1 MKSTQNSQNNKNK
14 KAQNQWQIPDNMQ
27 VIITKGAKKSIDDA
41 LEKGQAPTVITDK
54 DLQKKKSS
62 QPTNAPRA
70 VTKVTNKQKKPIPK
84 QPLTLKE
91 AILAEIRDRLK
102 NLRLGIQLNSEDII
116 KSLIGAGLMSLFAL
130 LQTTFFV
137 KFAPFGNVPDLML
150 IFVIAMGVFEGEK
163 WGSIMGL
170 VGAFVIQCL
179 GWPGNAPELLSL
191 VYMPAGCISGLL
203 SKYYLRHTV
212 PVNTVY
218 VLVACFLRSI
228 ITVITSLIVLDASIG
243 DIILKIALPEFF
255 STAVISP
262 LPFFVVWLTY
272 KPFHKTRA
280 ERTDSELI

>member
-1 MKSTQNSQNNKNK
+1 MKSTQKKQNNPKK

-27 VIITKGAKKSIDDA
+27 VIITKGAKQSIDSA

-54 DLQKKKSS
+54 DLQKKKPAN
-62 QPTNAPRA
+62 PTNAPRA
-70 VTKVTNKQKKPIPK
+70 VTKVTNRPKKAVQKR
-84 QPLTLKE
+84 PLTLKE
-91 AILAEIRDRLK
+91 AIIAEIRDRIK
-102 NLRLGIQLNSEDII
+102 TLRLSIQLNSEDII
-116 KSLIGAGLMSLFAL
+116 KALIGAGLMSLFAL

-137 KFAPFGNVPDLML
+137 KFAPMGSVPDLML
-150 IFVIAMGVFEGEK
+150 IFVLAMGVFEGEK
-163 WGSIMGL
+163 WGAIMGI

-191 VYMPAGCISGLL
+191 IYMPVGCISGLL

-218 VLVACFLRSI
+218 VLVACILRSI
-228 ITVITSLIVLDASIG
+228 ITVITSLVVLNASFG
-243 DIILKIALPEFF
+243 DIILEIAIPEFF

-262 LPFFVVWLTY
+262 LPFVIVWLSY